1 LMTIG
6 GYYFYGNETAAA
18 LGYDTE
24 KRQIGVNAQE
34 IERILPEAVAPAPI
48 DEQYLTVYYDK
59 LVAFLIE
66 AMKAQQLE
74 IEEIKKKLG

>member
-1 LMTIG
+1 MTIG
-6 GYYFYGNETAAA
+6 GYYFYGNETAAE

-48 DEQYLTVYYDK
+48 DEKYLTVYYDK
-59 LVAFLIE
+59 LVALLIE
-66 AMKAQQLE
+66 AIKEHQRE
-74 IEEIKKKLG
+74 IEELKRKVG